1 MKNSGTPAA
10 WRGHL
15 PLFAVATTAALWG
28 AWWIP
33 LRAFDARGLAG
44 DWVTVAFSSA
54 AALIVLPVAILR
66 WRRMAESAAALVLS
80 GLLAG
85 LSSAA
90 YNHGV
95 MTGDIVR
102 VSLLFYLTPIWAS
115 LFGAACLGERLG
127 LFRITSIA
135 LGFAGAAVV
144 LRHESGLPIPEL
156 RAEWM
161 GFAAGILWA
170 AALTVFR
177 KTHEVPAFEKTF
189 ATFIGSAAAASAF
202 AAFIPGTPTPGW
214 TVTLSLLPYV
224 VALSLAWLIPMVLVE
239 LWASS
244 RLDPGRVGVVLL
256 MEVAVAAI
264 TATLIAGEAF
274 EWRDAA
280 GCLLV
285 VGAGLVE
292 LRAHA
297 RETALAR

>member
-1 MKNSGTPAA
+1 M
-10 WRGHL
+10 
-15 PLFAVATTAALWG
+15 
-28 AWWIP
+28 
-33 LRAFDARGLAG
+33 FDARGLVA
-44 DWVTVAFSSA
+44 DWVTFAFSCSA
-54 AALIVLPVAILR
+54 AILMLPLAIKR
-66 WRRMAESAAALVLS
+66 WRRMTESAATLIFS

-85 LSSAA
+85 LSAAA

-95 MTGDIVR
+95 ITGDIVR
-102 VSLLFYLTPIWAS
+102 VSLLFYLTPVWAS
-115 LFGAACLGERLG
+115 LFGAFFLGEKLG
-127 LFRITSIA
+127 MFRIASIA

-144 LRHESGLPIPEL
+144 LRHESGLPIPEA

-161 GFAAGILWA
+161 GFSAGILWA

-177 KTHEVPAFEKTF
+177 KSHDVPAYDKTF
-189 ATFIGSAAAASAF
+189 ANFVGSAVAAAVFVA
-202 AAFIPGTPTPGW
+202 ILPGVPTPDW
-214 TVTLSLLPYV
+214 AVSLVLLPYI
-224 VALSLAWLIPMVLVE
+224 VAISLVWLIPMVLVE

-256 MEVAVAAI
+256 MEVAVAAL

-297 RETALAR
+297 RETARLPLP

>member
-1 MKNSGTPAA
+1 MLAI
-10 WRGHL
+10 
-15 PLFAVATTAALWG
+15 AVTASLWG

-33 LRAFDARGLAG
+33 LRAFDRDGFAA
-44 DWVTVAFSSA
+44 DWVTFAFSA
-54 AALIVLPVAILR
+54 AATLLMLPLAVFR
-66 WRRMAESAAALVLS
+66 WRRIAESAAVLILS
-80 GLLAG
+80 GLLSG
-85 LSSAA
+85 LASAA

-95 MTGDIVR
+95 MTGDIIR
-102 VSLLFYLTPIWAS
+102 VSLLFYLTPVWAS
-115 LFGAACLGERLG
+115 LFGAVVLGERLG
-127 LFRITSIA
+127 MFRIASIA

-144 LRHESGLPIPEL
+144 LRHDTGLPIPVA

-177 KTHEVPAFEKTF
+177 KTHEVPSYEKSF
-189 ATFIGSAAAASAF
+189 ANFAGSALAAAGL
-202 AAFIPGTPTPGW
+202 AFILPGEPMPDP
-214 TVTLSLLPYV
+214 TVTAHLLPYIA
-224 VALSLAWLIPMVLVE
+224 ALSLIWLIPMVFVE

-256 MEVAVAAI
+256 LEVAVTVV
-264 TATLIAGEAF
+264 TATLVGGEAF

-285 VGAGLVE
+285 IGAGLIE

-297 RETALAR
+297 RETAAIPAR